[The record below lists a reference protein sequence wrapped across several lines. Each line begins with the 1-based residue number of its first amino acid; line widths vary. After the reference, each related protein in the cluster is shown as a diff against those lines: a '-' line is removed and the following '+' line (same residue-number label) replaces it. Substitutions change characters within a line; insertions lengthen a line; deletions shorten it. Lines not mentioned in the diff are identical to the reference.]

1 MTDTEPR
8 PNPILVH
15 SPGGAYPIY
24 VADGALNRLGDY
36 CREAGLGGSALV
48 ISDRTVGPLYGERAL
63 AALRAADYGAALA
76 TMPAGEVHKTLAT
89 VGDLIGAALA
99 AGLDRKGF
107 VVALGGGVVGDTA
120 GLVAALYMRGVAFVQ
135 APTSVVAMADSS
147 IGGKVGVDHPAAKNL
162 IGAFQQPRLVVA
174 DLATLATLPPD
185 EIANGMAEILKAG
198 LIAGGALLAQLEAP
212 EPPTVAAVLHP
223 AIEVK
228 RRIVEAD
235 PYEQGQRALLN
246 LGHTFGHAFEQV
258 SGYRRKHGFG
268 VAAGTVVAAHLAARL
283 GLTDASLPG
292 RVASLFARY
301 ALPTRWGG
309 PDLPPGTTPAT
320 IVAAM
325 AGDKKRVAGRLRFV
339 LPYAPGDVRVVAD
352 VPEAAVIAAL
362 AETE

>member
-1 MTDTEPR
+1 MTTIETD
-8 PNPILVH
+8 PIQVH
-15 SPGGAYPIY
+15 SPDGPYPIY
-24 VADGALNRLGDY
+24 VAPGALDRLGQH
-36 CREAGLGGSALV
+36 CRAAGLTGSALV
-48 ISDRTVGPLYGERAL
+48 ITDRTVGPLYGERAL

-76 TMPAGEVHKTLAT
+76 TMPAGEAHKTLAT
-89 VGDLIGAALA
+89 VGDLIGAGLA
-99 AGLDRKGF
+99 GGLDRQGF

-120 GLVAALYMRGVAFVQ
+120 GLVAALYMRGVRLCPGPNQRGGDGRQQHRRQGRAWTTRRPRTCSARSSSPGWSWPTW
-135 APTSVVAMADSS
+135 APS
-147 IGGKVGVDHPAAKNL
+147 PACR
-162 IGAFQQPRLVVA
+162 PTRSP
-174 DLATLATLPPD
+174 T
-185 EIANGMAEILKAG
+185 GMAEIVKAG
-198 LIAGGALLAQLEAP
+198 LIAGGDLLAQLEAP
-212 EPPTVAAVLHP
+212 EPPPVAAVLHP

-283 GLTDASLPG
+283 GRADAALPG
-292 RVASLFARY
+292 RVAALFARY

-325 AGDKKRVAGRLRFV
+325 AGDKKRLAGRLRFV
-339 LPYAPGDVRVVAD
+339 LPHAPGDVRVADD
-352 VPEAAVIAAL
+352 VPEAAVLAAL
-362 AETE
+362 EETA

>member
-1 MTDTEPR
+1 MTTTET
-8 PNPILVH
+8 NPILVH
-15 SPGGAYPIY
+15 SPDGPYPIY
-24 VADGALNRLGDY
+24 VEHGGLDRLGQY
-36 CREAGLGGSALV
+36 CREAGLGGSALL
-48 ISDRTVGPLYGERAL
+48 ITDRTVGPLYGERAL

-89 VGDLIGAALA
+89 VSDLIGAALA

-162 IGAFQQPRLVVA
+162 IGAFKQPRLVVA

-212 EPPTVAAVLHP
+212 EPPPVAAVLHP

-283 GLTDASLPG
+283 GLAEAALPG
-292 RVASLFARY
+292 RVETLFARY
-301 ALPTRWGG
+301 TLPIRWGG

-320 IVAAM
+320 ILAAM

-339 LPYAPGDVRVVAD
+339 LPHAPGDVRVVAD
-352 VPEAAVIAAL
+352 VPPDAVIAAL
-362 AETE
+362 EETQ